1 MFDCR
6 SGKSRKRT
14 NTEGLKI
21 TKELS
26 QTPLLQTLR
35 GVGGGEGIG
44 SVLIEGV
51 ESREN
56 VRAFFP
62 QGQK

>member
-1 MFDCR
+1 MVDLTDIYLNEKINWARRAFDCR
-6 SGKSRKRT
+6 SGKSRNRT

-35 GVGGGEGIG
+35 G
-44 SVLIEGV
+44 
-51 ESREN
+51 
-56 VRAFFP
+56 A
-62 QGQK
+62 